1 MRWNRFAGSLSSLA
15 SKTAAPRLRRLWS
28 VPLWLWLGLG
38 LTLGQVG
45 CETAGWNGRLLEAFA
60 GSSNHD
66 AELEERHRSAY
77 VQHRTRSDLY
87 WLLGH
92 RIETGMTVAEVAV
105 VLGERGEKEPRGQW
119 VRQGDFR
126 IDDEIYRY
134 GPDSEGQSVYLVYR
148 EGRLVNH
155 NREDF
160 TRKNR
165 LVGKSSE

>member
-1 MRWNRFAGSLSSLA
+1 M
-15 SKTAAPRLRRLWS
+15 
-28 VPLWLWLGLG
+28 
-38 LTLGQVG
+38 
-45 CETAGWNGRLLEAFA
+45 
-60 GSSNHD
+60 
-66 AELEERHRSAY
+66 
-77 VQHRTRSDLY
+77 QHRTRSDLY

>member
-28 VPLWLWLGLG
+28 VPLWLWLWLG